1 VNVLKSIWRTI
12 RAALRLGR
20 KPAPPKTEDD
30 EPAIYP
36 MW

>member
-1 VNVLKSIWRTI
+1 MVSALGRLWRAI

-20 KPAPPKTEDD
+20 KPPPKTEDD